1 MNETLDVIDRNQ
13 KYFLGVLSALVV
25 LGVVMVY
32 SSSYIYARDLYGN
45 SAHYFYRQLFFI
57 AVGAPLCWV
66 ISKTK
71 TSFWI
76 KYSWFFHLG
85 ATFLLIGTFIPGLGN
100 EVKGANRWLY
110 FGGFGLQP
118 SEILKVTS
126 ILVAVPFFEG
136 FFKVSPRERLARG
149 VFILFPMLL
158 LLMQPDFGSFTISLG
173 LVAIVCFLSSFPRKY
188 FYSAFIVGVLAIIPI
203 LLSRPYRVRRLFS
216 YLDPWKNPQTSGFQ
230 IIQSYLAFA
239 NGSIFGTGLGNSN
252 EKLFYL
258 PEAHN
263 DFIFSVIGEELGF
276 VGVLAVV
283 LLFLGFVFLGFRLIT
298 RLEKKQSAILATA
311 IIFSIGFQASLNMGV
326 VLGLLPTK
334 GLNLPFISAGGSSL
348 IANLFA
354 IGVFLSAITERRKSL
369 EVESSF
375 ESFSSLNNSYTHPTE
390 RPGSTSGGQNQGEL
404 F

>member
-1 MNETLDVIDRNQ
+1 MDVIDKNQ

-45 SAHYFYRQLFFI
+45 SSHYFYRQLFFI

-66 ISKTK
+66 VSKTK
-71 TSFWI
+71 TGFWL

-85 ATFLLIGTFIPGLGN
+85 ATLLLIGTFIPGLGN

-118 SEILKVTS
+118 SEFVKVTS
-126 ILVAVPFFEG
+126 LLVAIPFFEG
-136 FFKVSPRERLARG
+136 FFKVSPRERIARS
-149 VFILFPMLL
+149 VFILFPVILL
-158 LLMQPDFGSFTISLG
+158 LVQPDFGSFSIALG
-173 LVAIVCFLSSFPRKY
+173 LIAVVCFLSSFPRKY
-188 FYSAFIVGVLAIIPI
+188 FYSAFVMGILAIIPI
-203 LLSRPYRVRRLFS
+203 LLSQPYRVRRLFA

-276 VGVLAVV
+276 VGVFAVV
-283 LLFLGFVFLGFRLIT
+283 LLFLAFVFFGFRLVT
-298 RLEKKQSAILATA
+298 RLEKNPSTILATT

-348 IANLFA
+348 VANFFA
-354 IGVFLSAITERRKSL
+354 IGLFLSTITERRKAL
-369 EVESSF
+369 EVESTF
-375 ESFSSLNNSYTHPTE
+375 DRFSGPSSSYI
-390 RPGSTSGGQNQGEL
+390 RPQGQAPDSRDTSQGQGEL